1 MNCAEVM
8 EWMNRYLDHDLSRD
22 EALEMFRHID
32 DCPSCAEMFER
43 LSALSSE
50 LESLPDVSPPF
61 SLVDSILPK
70 LDVIDRETAAEAASL
85 ASEPQVQ
92 EMSRR
97 ASRKPRSSSLSARFG
112 IGAAAAA
119 LLLGIA
125 VLNMPEQ
132 IPDAQVDKMVKDEAS
147 STQTYDQGIA
157 SNSIAG
163 NSNSALPAGSAKLKQ
178 FEGGESAQEASPA
191 EAYSL
196 TSPVSPAAED
206 SSDQAPAEQTPTPKA
221 KPSEKADRKGGG
233 AADGASAEIRKNVVS
248 KKTAPT
254 PPAKTPEASQE
265 AGTMLSGAAG
275 DRVSEKNAASEQPHS
290 SEELGL
296 SGDMGIMAIAP
307 SQVQDSNTWTSPDGR
322 YTAVLEGQNL
332 IIYRLND
339 GDAAGRQAVSTI
351 PFQGAWVSGEWS
363 GDGKRFDFVTNTD
376 GSEKRSSYIITE
388 DTPAPAASGT
398 ASPEQTASPSTSSS
412 PSASTK

>member
-1 MNCAEVM
+1 MNCAEVI

-70 LDVIDRETAAEAASL
+70 LDEIDRTTAEEVISPAQ
-85 ASEPQVQ
+85 EPKIQ

-125 VLNMPEQ
+125 VLNMPKQ
-132 IPDAQVDKMVKDEAS
+132 MPDAQVEDMMKGEAS
-147 STQTYDQGIA
+147 SAQRYDYDGNGIA
-157 SNSIAG
+157 SNSVAG
-163 NSNSALPAGSAKLKQ
+163 NSNSALPAGSAELQ
-178 FEGGESAQEASPA
+178 QSFGESVQETSPA

-206 SSDQAPAEQTPTPKA
+206 SSDQAPTPKA
-221 KPSEKADRKGGG
+221 QPSAKADRKGSGDAAGG
-233 AADGASAEIRKNVVS
+233 TSAEARKSVVS

-254 PPAKTPEASQE
+254 SPAKTPEASQE
-265 AGTMLSGAAG
+265 AGTMTSDAAE
-275 DRVSEKNAASEQPHS
+275 DRVSEKNAAGEQLHS
-290 SEELGL
+290 SEEPGL
-296 SGDMGIMAIAP
+296 SADMGIMAIAP
-307 SQVQDSNTWTSPDGR
+307 SQVQDSNAWTSPDGR
-322 YTAVLEGQNL
+322 YSAVLEGQNL
-332 IIYRLND
+332 IIYRLNG
-339 GDAAGRQAVSTI
+339 GDAGSRQAISTI
-351 PFQGAWVSGEWS
+351 PFQGAWVSGQWS
-363 GDGKRFDFVTNTD
+363 DDGKQFDFVTNTD
-376 GSEKRSSYIITE
+376 GNEKRSSYILSE
-388 DTPAPAASGT
+388 ETPVPTGSGT
-398 ASPEQTASPSTSSS
+398 ASPEQTASPS